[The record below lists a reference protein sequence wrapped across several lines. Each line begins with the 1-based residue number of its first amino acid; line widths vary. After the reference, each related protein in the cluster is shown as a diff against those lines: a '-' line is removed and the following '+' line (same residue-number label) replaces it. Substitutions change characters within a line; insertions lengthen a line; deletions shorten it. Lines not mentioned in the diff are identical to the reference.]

1 MTSVLCP
8 DAIVACCTAREGIGG
23 AIAMVR
29 VSGPDAITIVDACA
43 QLTNK
48 KLIDQPSHTI
58 HHGFF
63 IDHDRQVVDEVL
75 FQIMLAPRT
84 FTGENIVE
92 ITCHNNAFIIDQI
105 ISLIV
110 ARGARL
116 AERGEFTRQAVCNK
130 KIDLVQ
136 AEAIHDLICATN
148 ALSVKA
154 SLAQLAGSMSYELAT
169 IEQQLIAAIA
179 WCEASFEFIDEVSI
193 FSDQI
198 KDKVSAVLEHIASI
212 RRVYDARYLQRDG
225 FRIALLGA
233 VNAGKSSL
241 FNALIGKERAIVAP
255 IAGTTRDTIEARVM
269 RQGMTWTL
277 IDTAGLRDTTD
288 SIERAGIERSWNEAQ
303 EADVLLLVLDRSQV
317 DHGGNMHYYHQLLV
331 DRKESIVVV
340 YTKSDLLPVAD
351 VPELLIQK
359 DMQCVAVSAIA
370 QKGIHELELAIA
382 DRLKKLTALQKT
394 PYVVNQRQYE
404 LLLQLEQ
411 QLKVVLCFFDQ
422 AAIPYELV
430 SLHVQQAVEKLGEIS
445 GKTVSDAAL
454 DRVFKSFCIG
464 K

>member
-1 MTSVLCP
+1 MSNVFCS
-8 DAIVACCTAREGIGG
+8 DSIVACCTAREGVGG

-29 VSGPDAITIVDACA
+29 VSGPEAISIVDACA

-63 IDHDRQVVDEVL
+63 VDHDKQVVDEVL
-75 FQIMLAPRT
+75 FQVMRAPRT

-92 ITCHNNAFIIDQI
+92 ITCHNNPFIIDQI
-105 ISLIV
+105 ISLII
-110 ARGARL
+110 AQGARL
-116 AERGEFTRQAVCNK
+116 AERGEFTRQAVGNK

-154 SLAQLAGSMSYELAT
+154 SLAQLAGSMSYELAA
-169 IEQQLIAAIA
+169 IEQQLIIAIA

-193 FSDQI
+193 FNDQI
-198 KDKVSAVLEHIASI
+198 KDKLSAVLEHIASI

-255 IAGTTRDTIEARVM
+255 IAGTTRDTIEARVL
-269 RQGMTWTL
+269 RHGMTWTL
-277 IDTAGLRDTTD
+277 IDTAGLRDTVD
-288 SIERAGIERSWNEAQ
+288 VIEREGIDRSWNEAQ
-303 EADVLLLVLDRSQV
+303 EADVLLLILDRSQA
-317 DHGGNMHYYHQLLV
+317 DYGKNMQYYEQLLA
-331 DRKESIVVV
+331 DRKESIVLV
-340 YTKSDLLPVAD
+340 YTKSDLNSVES
-351 VPELLIQK
+351 VPEILMQE
-359 DMQCVAVSAIA
+359 DMQSVAVSSVAK
-370 QKGIHELELAIA
+370 QGIQELELVIA
-382 DRLKKLTALQKT
+382 DRLNKLSSLQKT

-411 QLKVVLCFFDQ
+411 QLKATLHFFDQ
-422 AAIPYELV
+422 MMIPYELV
-430 SLHVQQAVEKLGEIS
+430 SLHLQQAVEKLGEIS

-454 DRVFKSFCIG
+454 DQVFKSFCIG